1 MKNFLQL
8 IFGILLILKVSP
20 SPIENSKQHEI
31 IASLNDFRLKF
42 AKIAQIANMYQ
53 LEYSNLRENEAKNYT
68 NYCPLP
74 KDFLENQPNY
84 EPVPEQFVKKFLEY
98 SEDHLKDLNKTDQF
112 FGTKY
117 YFSDVLRPLYMEV
130 GCAKLE
136 KSCALKLKNTAS
148 NILDGQEISVDYVCI
163 FGPYMEPADLDRMD
177 GPPGSACVYGKAEN
191 GILCKK
197 ATVLEAID

>member
-1 MKNFLQL
+1 MISN
-8 IFGILLILKVSP
+8 
-20 SPIENSKQHEI
+20 
-31 IASLNDFRLKF
+31 LNDFRSKF
-42 AKIAQIANMYQ
+42 AEIAQIANMYQ
-53 LEYSNLRENEAKNYT
+53 LEYSNLREDEAKNYT

-74 KDFLENQPNY
+74 KNFLESQPNY
-84 EPVPEQFVKKFLEY
+84 EPVPEKFVKKFLEY
-98 SEDHLKDLNKTDQF
+98 SEEHLTDLNKTDQF

-136 KSCALKLKNTAS
+136 KSCELKVKNSAS
-148 NILDGQEISVDYVCI
+148 KILDDQEISVDYVCI
-163 FGPYMEPADLDRMD
+163 FGPYMEPADLDRIH
-177 GPPGSACVYGKAEN
+177 GPPGSACVYGKADN